1 MILYLHGFKS
11 SPSSYKAQALKAAVT
26 ARGLAARWV
35 CPQLPPS
42 PAQAIALCN
51 QLIDQAHLTSPAQE
65 LVLVGS
71 SLGGY
76 YAHVLAEKWGAKAAL
91 FNPAIQ
97 APRDLATQ
105 IGEHSCYHSNERFVF
120 KAEYVNELAQMR
132 PKKVTTPARYYL
144 LAASGDEVL
153 NHQEMLDA
161 FKGSQGLLIFGG
173 DHGISDFDLYLPSVL
188 QFITPITPT
197 LSS

>member
-11 SPSSYKAQALKAAVT
+11 SPDSYKARLMKAAIT
-26 ARGLAARWV
+26 ELGMASRWV

-42 PAQAIALCN
+42 PAAAIALCN
-51 QLIDQAHLTSPAQE
+51 KRIAEAQLTDPSTE
-65 LVLVGS
+65 LVVVGS

-76 YAHVLAEKWGAKAAL
+76 YAHVLAEQWGCKAAL

-105 IGEHSCYHSNERFVF
+105 VGEHTYYHSDDSFVF
-120 KAEYVNELAQMR
+120 SAKYVDELTQMQPAQA
-132 PKKVTTPARYYL
+132 TQLSRYYL

-153 NHQEMLDA
+153 NYQEMLTA
-161 FKGSQGLLIFGG
+161 FAGSQGLLIFGS
-173 DHGISDFDLYLPSVL
+173 DHGITDFALYLPSVL
-188 QFITPITPT
+188 HFVAPTP
-197 LSS
+197 L